1 MTMARKSFK
10 KVWVAR
16 DSDGELFAYQR
27 RPFYVEAWGGIWMA
41 PQGAIY
47 KVKNLLFD
55 RLKYD
60 DEPIQA
66 QILSDNLEPFKN
78 SFGTFD

>member
-16 DSDGELFAYQR
+16 DHDGDLFAYQNK
-27 RPFYVEAWGGIWMA
+27 PFYMEAWGGIWM
-41 PQGAIY
+41 PNKGEIY

-55 RLKYD
+55 HLKCD
-60 DEPIQA
+60 DEPIETK
-66 QILSDNLEPFKN
+66 ILSDNLEELKHF
-78 SFGTFD
+78 F

>member
-1 MTMARKSFK
+1 MKRKSFK

-16 DSDGELFAYQR
+16 DADGEVFAYEH
-27 RPFYVEAWGGIWMA
+27 RPFYAEGAWGGIWMA

-55 RLKYD
+55 HLKYD
-60 DEPIQA
+60 DEPIEA
-66 QILSDNLEPFKN
+66 QILSDNLERLKN
-78 SFGTFD
+78 YRIN